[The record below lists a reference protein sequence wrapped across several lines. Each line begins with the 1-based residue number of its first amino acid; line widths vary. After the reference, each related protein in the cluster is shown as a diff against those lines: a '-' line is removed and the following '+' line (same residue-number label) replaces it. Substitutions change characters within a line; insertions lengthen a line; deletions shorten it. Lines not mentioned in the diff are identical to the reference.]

1 MLDTT
6 ENEVTE
12 DIIVE
17 VPKEVAKPKPRILI
31 RNARV
36 ADIPQLEDLFMEFY
50 ISQSKRGNKLIAKD
64 PTVLRGGVILELGIN
79 FTNPDCKIV
88 VADKDNTLLG
98 FFMAQMVFCRPVEE
112 FHRAVWIRGD
122 YITGRSVANAMILK
136 KMWQEIYKWG
146 VANGGSYFYADIH
159 QSNQASVKSAKGVGF
174 HGNVTR
180 FLKMTEE
187 FNKFD

>member
-1 MLDTT
+1 MSDTT
-6 ENEVTE
+6 ES
-12 DIIVE
+12 IVVE
-17 VPKEVAKPKPRILI
+17 EPEKVETVIVPIKPRILI

-50 ISQSKRGNKLIAKD
+50 LSQQKRGNKLIAKD
-64 PTVLRGGVILELGIN
+64 ITVLRGGTILELGMS
-79 FTNPDCKIV
+79 FANPECKIV
-88 VADKDNTLLG
+88 VADKDNSLLG
-98 FFMAQMVFCRPVEE
+98 FFMAQMVFCRPIEE

-122 YITGRSVANAMILK
+122 YVTGRSVLNSLILK

-187 FNKFD
+187 VNKFD

>member
-1 MLDTT
+1 MLDTI
-6 ENEVTE
+6 ENEIAE
-12 DIIVE
+12 KPEKIVAE
-17 VPKEVAKPKPRILI
+17 IVKPKLKILI

-50 ISQSKRGNKLIAKD
+50 VSQSKRGNKLIAKD
-64 PTVLRGGVILELGIN
+64 QTVLRGGIILELGIN
-79 FTNPDCKIV
+79 FTNPECKIV

-98 FFMAQMVFCRPVEE
+98 FFMAQMVFCRPIEE

-122 YITGRSVANAMILK
+122 YITGRSVANALILK

-174 HGNVTR
+174 HGNITR
-180 FLKMTEE
+180 FLKLTEE
-187 FNKFD
+187 VNKFD